1 MGNASSKAAKSSNPG
16 PLPPDFIAFLA
27 SALFC
32 AIASLILK
40 AFPGLGGGVASTSGF
55 GLEGVVA
62 RAEIVL
68 GRATAAPGGASLDLT
83 GVEGGLIPERDDEGC
98 GIRDIE
104 MAFQLKLF
112 SGLGRNNVAFGGLG
126 AVGGLG
132 KLCHGK
138 SLRAIRVDAF
148 WSLQTPPS
156 AIVRRTLNSQ
166 VKRPTPLA
174 QHQILTIPTTEH
186 ELALDFPQ

>member
-98 GIRDIE
+98 GIRDI
-104 MAFQLKLF
+104 
-112 SGLGRNNVAFGGLG
+112 
-126 AVGGLG
+126 
-132 KLCHGK
+132 
-138 SLRAIRVDAF
+138 
-148 WSLQTPPS
+148 
-156 AIVRRTLNSQ
+156 
-166 VKRPTPLA
+166 
-174 QHQILTIPTTEH
+174 
-186 ELALDFPQ
+186 